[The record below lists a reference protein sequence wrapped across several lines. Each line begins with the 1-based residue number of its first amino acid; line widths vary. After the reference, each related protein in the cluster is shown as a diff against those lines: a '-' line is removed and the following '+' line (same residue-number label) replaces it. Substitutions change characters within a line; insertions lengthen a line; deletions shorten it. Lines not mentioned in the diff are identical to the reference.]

1 MTISPIVKQL
11 LINGL
16 LTQSAARGVRRGSA
30 WLGYVALAG
39 GVGLIGVV
47 FFSIAGY
54 GFLSES
60 FSSPV
65 AASIT
70 GGVLMA
76 ISAMIALTGY
86 LCFKKGKAVKAAV
99 KDGNGIMDTIE
110 NTLQSFMGG
119 LEEPV
124 RDNPKMAM
132 LLAALA
138 GFAAGDRLSDNENI
152 H

>member
-16 LTQSAARGVRRGSA
+16 ITHTAARGVRRGSA
-30 WLGYVALAG
+30 WLGYAALAG
-39 GVGLIGVV
+39 GIGLIGVV

-54 GFLSES
+54 GFLAEQ
-60 FSSPV
+60 FSAPI
-65 AASIT
+65 AAAIT
-70 GGVLMA
+70 GAVLMGLSGA
-76 ISAMIALTGY
+76 VALTGY
-86 LCFKKGKAVKAAV
+86 LCFKKGKPVKSAM
-99 KDGNGIMDTIE
+99 KEGNGLIDTIE
-110 NTLQSFMGG
+110 NTLQAFTDG

-138 GFAAGDRLSDNENI
+138 GFAAGDKLSDNI